1 MQSTVLSVGFGS
13 TKKGNFSD
21 TLVITSDD
29 PLSPNL
35 LIPVTAKVV
44 NYFQIIDNDDTS
56 KYKEVGKWYQSVA
69 QAYGPTSRYA
79 NPSDG
84 PGNFAYFTTTLKKT
98 GLYDIQIIVP
108 KTVNASVRARYVLRI
123 GSTLADS
130 TFVDQNVNSGGWVT
144 ILSKSLPASLPISV
158 VISDATPTP
167 ASGIVLRADAMRF
180 ALKQEVTSVERNVG
194 ASLPETY
201 VLQQNYPNPFNPSTR
216 ITFAIP
222 KSGYTTLR
230 VFDMLGREVASLFDG
245 MAEAGWYEVAF
256 HAPTL
261 SSGVYLYRLES
272 AGSVSTKKMVLMK

>member
-13 TKKGNFSD
+13 TKRGNFTD

-44 NYFQIIDNDDTS
+44 SYFQVIDNDDS
-56 KYKEVGKWYQSVA
+56 LNYKEVGKWYQSVA

-79 NPSDG
+79 NPSEG

-123 GSTLADS
+123 GSSLADS

-144 ILSKSLPASLPISV
+144 ILSKSLPASLPVSV
-158 VISDATPTP
+158 VVSEASPTSS
-167 ASGIVLRADAMRF
+167 SGVVLRADAMKF
-180 ALKQEVTSVERNVG
+180 ALKQEVTNVERNSG

-216 ITFAIP
+216 IAFAIP
-222 KSGYTTLR
+222 TSGYTTLR
-230 VFDMLGREVASLFDG
+230 VFDMLGREVATLMNG
-245 MAEAGWYEVAF
+245 MTEAGWYEVTFQALN
-256 HAPTL
+256 L

-272 AGSVSTKKMVLMK
+272 AGSVTTKKMVLLK